1 MKLRIKTVL
10 IFGVTVLLFVF
21 LLYLVNDYLFL
32 SGYKNLE
39 LQEFAKVKN
48 IVEDKINNEK
58 LILNQVSK
66 SFTPDVSSFN
76 SENDYSDEFD
86 FAFQVSKQNDFIPLY
101 INPQKSLLDLA
112 SLLENYQ
119 INNLIEAD
127 FGIINWSGVFY
138 FYAIHKTAG
147 STNNLLMLKE
157 LTPQIFSAAMSEFV
171 FQFNYT
177 QIKNN
182 PNKTIQS
189 VAKELNDGKTY
200 VFSPV
205 NDEMASYY
213 FNIYDINNQPVF
225 VAQIGMDRTTYKLGK
240 AHAQN
245 IFLLISL
252 LSLFSIALMLIVV
265 EVIILGR
272 FEKLQTQVKQLA
284 EGDDDT
290 SFISLGGNDELTSLA
305 EQIETTI
312 RTKRFYYK
320 SLKESELLYKS
331 IFEFSADGYIILSK
345 HNTVTYCNKKFSE
358 IFGYDFQEITD
369 KNIYELIGGET
380 DNSGLIRKE
389 KRKRKDGTEI
399 MVEVVSTQVTV
410 KHSPVTLER
419 YTDVTEITRLE
430 EEAKLQQLK
439 MQQTDKL
446 ASLGLLVSGVAHEI
460 NNPNNFISLNIPY
473 IEQYFNEIF
482 PILDEHA
489 SENPDFKIGKI
500 DYKLFKDDLK
510 DLLTD
515 LNEGSK
521 RITSIVNELKNFA
534 KVEPDEV
541 NATFEINELFN
552 STLRLLMPQ
561 IKSKNCNILFSN
573 EKEYKIKGS
582 KQKIGQ
588 VIINCLTNSLDA
600 IEKDTG
606 EISISF
612 VEEKNKLT
620 CLIKD
625 NGKGIDASV
634 MKHIFDPFFTTKLK
648 EGGTG
653 LGLSVAKSI
662 VETMGH
668 SISIESEKGKGTT
681 VIIVFNGEFN

>member
-1 MKLRIKTVL
+1 MKLRIKTVA
-10 IFGVTVLLFVF
+10 IFGVTVLLFVL

-32 SGYKNLE
+32 RGYKNLE

-58 LILNQVSK
+58 LILNQISK
-66 SFTPDVSSFN
+66 TYASDFSSFKP
-76 SENDYSDEFD
+76 ENNYSDEFD
-86 FAFQVSKQNDFIPLY
+86 FAYRLSPSNDFSPLY
-101 INPQKSLLDLA
+101 INPQKSLLDLS

-119 INNLIEAD
+119 VNNLIEEEY
-127 FGIINWSGVFY
+127 GTIYWSGVFY
-138 FYAIHKTAG
+138 FYGIHRITG
-147 STNNLLMLKE
+147 SSDNLLILKE
-157 LTPQIFSAAMSEFV
+157 LTPQIFSAAMSELV

-189 VAKELNDGKTY
+189 VAKELSEKTY
-200 VFSPV
+200 VFSPI

-213 FNIYDINNQPVF
+213 FNIKDINNKSVF
-225 VAQIGMDRTTYKLGK
+225 VAQIGMSRTTYKLGK

-265 EVIILGR
+265 EFLILGR
-272 FEKLQTQVKQLA
+272 FEKLQTQVKVLA

-345 HNTVTYCNKKFSE
+345 HNTVTYCNKKFNE
-358 IFGYDFQEITD
+358 IFGYNFDEIED
-369 KNIYELIGGET
+369 KNIYELIGGKT

-399 MVEVVSTQVTV
+399 TVEVVSTQVTV
-410 KHSPVTLER
+410 KHTPVILER

-489 SENPDFKIGKI
+489 SKNPEFKIGNI
-500 DYKLFKDDLK
+500 NYKLFRDDLK
-510 DLLTD
+510 DLLID

-534 KVEPDEV
+534 KVEPEDS
-541 NATFEINELFN
+541 NNLFDINELIN
-552 STLRLLMPQ
+552 STLRLLAPQ
-561 IKSKNCNILFSN
+561 IKAKNCNILFLN
-573 EKEYKIKGS
+573 EKEYIIKGS
-582 KQKIGQ
+582 KQKLGQ
-588 VIINCLTNSLDA
+588 VIINCLTNALDA
-600 IEKDTG
+600 VENNKG

-612 VEEKNKLT
+612 IEEKNNLT

-625 NGKGIDASV
+625 NGKGIEPII

-668 SISIESEKGKGTT
+668 SISIQSEPGKGTT
-681 VIIVFNGEFN
+681 VILNFTGEEV